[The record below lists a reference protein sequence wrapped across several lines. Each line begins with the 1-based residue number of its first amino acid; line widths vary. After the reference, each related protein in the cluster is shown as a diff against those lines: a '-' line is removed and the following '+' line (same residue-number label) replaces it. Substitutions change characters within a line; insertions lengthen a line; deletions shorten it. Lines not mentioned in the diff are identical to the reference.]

1 MPESHDY
8 DYNDDDDDDDFND
21 GASSDH
27 HQDFNDQNHQK
38 NHRMINHHKI
48 HHCIIIKKATNP
60 SSGHQL
66 LRVKDLVAAPKKR
79 QSLDTRTGNTVMM
92 TMITLETKKI
102 TTLITSDTLC
112 LSPLGSQAR
121 LSQGGSQS

>member
-8 DYNDDDDDDDFND
+8 DYNDDDDFND

-102 TTLITSDTLC
+102 TTLIMITSDTLC